1 MRLLKA
7 QVSFSAA
14 AEDKAA
20 TGGAGYRARLTGANM
35 DLNELEE
42 TSHSADGIF
51 KTLMDRYKEAAKG
64 RADVRIVIDS
74 EWRVVR
80 AHITAPRGH
89 KLAGQLLSEHGGWFN
104 LNDLHLVRH
113 ITWEPAGAGRLRG
126 AVRRPRDAAAVRS
139 QREGRAVLRRVPGE
153 APLRRPAPHARADGR
168 LSPARGRTSGSTGY
182 RP

>member
-1 MRLLKA
+1 
-7 QVSFSAA
+7 
-14 AEDKAA
+14 
-20 TGGAGYRARLTGANM
+20 M

-89 KLAGQLLSEHGGWFN
+89 KLAGQLLSEHGGWFD
-104 LNDLHLVRH
+104 LNDLHLARH
-113 ITWEPAGAGRLRG
+113 VTWEPAELAVCEALIDARGSAARASTATRRAAQFFDEFQERLRSG
-126 AVRRPRDAAAVRS
+126 GLPHTR
-139 QREGRAVLRRVPGE
+139 VL
-153 APLRRPAPHARADGR
+153 
-168 LSPARGRTSGSTGY
+168 TGD
-182 RP
+182 

>member
-1 MRLLKA
+1 
-7 QVSFSAA
+7 
-14 AEDKAA
+14 
-20 TGGAGYRARLTGANM
+20 M

-42 TSHSADGIF
+42 TTHSADGIF
-51 KTLMDRYKEAAKG
+51 KSLMDRYKEVAKG

-113 ITWEPAGAGRLRG
+113 ITWEPAEL
-126 AVRRPRDAAAVRS
+126 AVC
-139 QREGRAVLRRVPGE
+139 E
-153 APLRRPAPHARADGR
+153 ALFD
-168 LSPARGRTSGSTGY
+168 ARGTPRQFDRNEKGGQFFDEFQEKLRSGGLPHTRVLTGD
-182 RP
+182 